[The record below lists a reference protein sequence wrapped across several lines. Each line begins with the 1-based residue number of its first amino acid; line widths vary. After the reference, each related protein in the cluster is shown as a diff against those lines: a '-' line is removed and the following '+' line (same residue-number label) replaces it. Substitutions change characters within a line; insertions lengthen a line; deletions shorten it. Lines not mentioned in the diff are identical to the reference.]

1 MRVSVYLLR
10 HKGERRPLDDVRAS
24 TPAVGSIRV
33 TREPGGRLGT
43 WQRGAFLLVGAELSE
58 PVLQLHNIQLQ
69 SWDERGIVIAGT
81 EYEYDRKDRTAY
93 RQAWLIKPH
102 AQAGTATHPAVHRI
116 LQGAT
121 A

>member
-69 SWDERGIVIAGT
+69 SWDERGPSSQAQST
-81 EYEYDRKDRTAY
+81 STTARTAPLTGK
-93 RQAWLIKPH
+93 R
-102 AQAGTATHPAVHRI
+102 G
-116 LQGAT
+116 
-121 A
+121 